1 MLAWIVIEFS
11 CYTIFPILHCW
22 VIWHISLWFSCNFS
36 ICSFFYY
43 TCLLGLRFFF
53 WPRTRSTS
61 DNSNRTAAV
70 LWNWNFRWLIVQA
83 MENFRRWKISLAIVV
98 KFIQSTAARMRSPSS
113 LPSCRTPPCARTS
126 AARPPALLAPCRAAT
141 PHASI
146 LPRPAEPSSKKH
158 GQTVNITSDQDLHI
172 HT

>member
-126 AARPPALLAPCRAAT
+126 AACLLRAGLGRLMPPSCPGQQSHRARSTGRRWTKVAF
-141 PHASI
+141 
-146 LPRPAEPSSKKH
+146 
-158 GQTVNITSDQDLHI
+158 TSDQDLHI